1 MNKYYIAS
9 CLRFIL
15 IAGNFHWNVED
26 VAKSIVCMIMSGP
39 CLTGYTQVY
48 FWSWIYFVFP

>member
-1 MNKYYIAS
+1 MVTVPTGFELLYLYVSLSNAS
-9 CLRFIL
+9 YS
-15 IAGNFHWNVED
+15 GNFHWTVED

-48 FWSWIYFVFP
+48 F